1 MWKENEKLYEIDE
14 LINNFVAQFDCE
26 AELGD
31 EFLYFGSDNTITY
44 TLLIGELSD
53 RVWKKYIKD
62 NYNYEMTNVFLFS
75 LLHEIGHHH
84 TMGQFSRKLQNDEDK
99 KVARIEKD
107 LSHSNCEELDTL
119 LYLEYYDLPMEK
131 VATEWAVKY
140 AKNHKRKLFRFW
152 RKLEIALH
160 QYFSEVITE

>member
-14 LINNFVAQFDCE
+14 IINDFVAQFGCE

-44 TLLIGELSD
+44 TLIVGELSD
-53 RVWKKYIKD
+53 RVWKSYIKQTFG
-62 NYNYEMTNVFLFS
+62 YEMKNVFLFS

-84 TMGQFSRKLQNDEDK
+84 TMGQFSRKLQNAEDK

-131 VATEWAVKY
+131 VATEWAVNY
-140 AKNHKRKLFRFW
+140 AKNHRKKLFRFW